1 MKFAVAALL
10 ALPAVAAFQ
19 APRPAFACTSQL
31 SATVVTGPEGIAA
44 SSFEED
50 LALTLQLILDH
61 DKRSATVSKAQFMSQ
76 MQEVAKIEKD
86 PEKIAPVDVSIPY
99 DAAAKLAYEAS
110 DKKMAYPD
118 FKIKYETDAVALV
131 KSKQAVDISIP
142 YDAAAKNAYDASD
155 KKMAYAA
162 FKTQYEADAVA
173 MVKSKQPVDVSIPY
187 DAAAKLAYEAS
198 DKKMAYPDFKIKYE
212 ADAVAL
218 VTSKQAVDIFIPYDA
233 AAKNAYDAS
242 DKKMAFAAF
251 KTQYEA
257 DAVAMVKSKQ
267 QPATQAAPKAAAA
280 PAAGVVDISI
290 PYDAAAK
297 LAYEASDKTV
307 VYPDFKIKYE
317 ADAVADVIAK
327 K

>member
-86 PEKIAPVDVSIPY
+86 PEKIA
-99 DAAAKLAYEAS
+99 
-110 DKKMAYPD
+110 
-118 FKIKYETDAVALV
+118 
-131 KSKQAVDISIP
+131 
-142 YDAAAKNAYDASD
+142 
-155 KKMAYAA
+155 
-162 FKTQYEADAVA
+162 
-173 MVKSKQPVDVSIPY
+173 PVDVSIPY